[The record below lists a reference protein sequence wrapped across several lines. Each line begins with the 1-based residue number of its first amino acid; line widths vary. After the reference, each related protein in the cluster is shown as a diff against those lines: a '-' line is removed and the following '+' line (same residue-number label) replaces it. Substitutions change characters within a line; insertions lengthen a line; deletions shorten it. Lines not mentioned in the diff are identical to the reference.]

1 MASARRCCT
10 TLNEPLTVT
19 WDGAGEGE
27 GWVLYS
33 TNAKKEPSVTLMGL
47 YH

>member
-19 WDGAGEGE
+19 WDGEGE
-27 GWVLYS
+27 GGFFILQMP
-33 TNAKKEPSVTLMGL
+33 KKPSVTLMGL